1 MGTSTRSSTTTL
13 IRLAHPQAFAAFL
26 REIGTPTDRLFRRVG
41 LPVYC
46 DDPTAFVPLR
56 HAWSLFDAAAQLEDP
71 QLGWHVG
78 RFYGDKKLSAPFLRK
93 LETAP
98 TLYQALKRLVRMI
111 SAEASHLQLGILER
125 RDDILFH
132 TQYSTIKDWPGY
144 EGSQAYQLEVY
155 LDLIRHFVGKHW
167 VPPEIG
173 IETATVPPVAEAH
186 FPGSRIQSDQRVGW
200 IAVPRSCLHVAA
212 RTDNSDVGSEDSIAL
227 AREFDYVDSL
237 RALLRAYLPDGY
249 PSAQKMASLMGT
261 SVRTLARRLSES
273 GLTYRALVDEVRFD
287 AAKDVLVDSDARI
300 GDVARSVG
308 FDDPTHFSRMFRR
321 IGGLSPRE
329 FRTAV
334 AGRAE

>member
-1 MGTSTRSSTTTL
+1 MGTATRPSTTPL
-13 IRLAHPQAFAAFL
+13 IRLGHPQAFAAFL
-26 REIGTPTDRLFRRVG
+26 QEIGTPTDRLFRRVG

-46 DDPTAFVPLR
+46 DDPTEFVPLR
-56 HAWSLFDAAAQLEDP
+56 HAWSLFDAAARLEDP
-71 QLGWHVG
+71 QIGWHVG

-167 VPPEIG
+167 VPTEIG
-173 IETATVPPVAEAH
+173 IETATVAPIVEAH
-186 FPGSRIQSDQRVGW
+186 FPGSRIRTNQRVGY
-200 IAVPRSCLHVAA
+200 IAVPRSCLHMAA
-212 RTDNSDVGSEDSIAL
+212 RNSGSDVASEDTVVL
-227 AREFDYVDSL
+227 ARQFDYVDTL
-237 RALLRAYLPDGY
+237 RALLRAYLSDGY
-249 PSAQKMASLMGT
+249 PSAQKVASLMGT
-261 SVRTLARRLSES
+261 SVRTLARRLSDH
-273 GLTYRALVDEVRFD
+273 GLTYRALVDEVRLE
-287 AAKDVLVDSDARI
+287 AAKDLLVDTDARI

-308 FDDPTHFSRMFRR
+308 FDDPAHFSRMFRR

>member
-1 MGTSTRSSTTTL
+1 MGTSTQTSTPPL

-26 REIGTPTDRLFRRVG
+26 QEIGTPTDRLFRRVG

-46 DDPTAFVPLR
+46 NDPMAFVPLR

-78 RFYGDKKLSAPFLRK
+78 RFYGDRKLSASFLRK

-98 TLYQALKRLVRMI
+98 TLYEALKRLVRMI
-111 SAEASHLQLGILER
+111 SAEASHLQLGVLER
-125 RDDILFH
+125 PNDILFH

-155 LDLIRHFVGKHW
+155 LDLIRHFVGQHW
-167 VPPEIG
+167 VPTEIG
-173 IETATVPPVAEAH
+173 IERATVPPIVEAH
-186 FPGSRIQSDQRVGW
+186 FPGSRIQTNQRVGY
-200 IAVPRSCLHVAA
+200 IAVPRSCLHMAS
-212 RTDNSDVGSEDSIAL
+212 RTDGSDIGSKDPFVQAGG
-227 AREFDYVDSL
+227 FDYVDSL
-237 RALLRAYLPDGY
+237 RALLWAYLPDGY
-249 PSAQKMASLMGT
+249 PSAQKVASLMGT

-273 GLTYRALVDEVRFD
+273 GLTYRALVDEVQFD

-308 FDDPTHFSRMFRR
+308 FDDPAHFSRMFRR
-321 IGGLSPRE
+321 IGGLSPRR
-329 FRTAV
+329 FRTASH
-334 AGRAE
+334 GRAE